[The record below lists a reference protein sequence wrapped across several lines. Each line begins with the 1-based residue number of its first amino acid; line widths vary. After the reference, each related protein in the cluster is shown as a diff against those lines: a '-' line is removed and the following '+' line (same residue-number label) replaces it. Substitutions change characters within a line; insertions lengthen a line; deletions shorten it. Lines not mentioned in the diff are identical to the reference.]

1 MMRQDRFTLIPAL
14 SHVGEGAGRAALC
27 HSERRPR
34 PYGEPASAAKE
45 SGAGRAFGLGGKLP
59 PHPRF
64 LASLGMTGT
73 ALRMTGAARK
83 TRKCQTNSR
92 LKSGD

>member
-34 PYGEPASAAKE
+34 SCGEPAGAAKE
-45 SGAGRAFGLGGKLP
+45 SGAGRAFGLGGKMP

-64 LASLGMTGT
+64 LAEFILSGMPDSSL
-73 ALRMTGAARK
+73 R
-83 TRKCQTNSR
+83 SE
-92 LKSGD
+92 